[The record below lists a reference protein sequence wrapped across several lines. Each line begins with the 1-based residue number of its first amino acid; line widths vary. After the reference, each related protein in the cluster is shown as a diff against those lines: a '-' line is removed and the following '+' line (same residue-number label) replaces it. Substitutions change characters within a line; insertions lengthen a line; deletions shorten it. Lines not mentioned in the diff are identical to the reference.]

1 MDPEMNEI
9 DILENILEVETGEA
23 GEDES
28 MAGEASEA
36 GLKPKSRQEIE
47 SIVQAAIGDAVDFI
61 EGEISQDRIKA
72 QRYYDGQVDIGYED
86 GRSKVVATKVRDTV
100 RAVKPSLMR
109 VFLSTSKPV
118 EFTPKGPEDVA
129 SAEQATSFIHHE
141 FGRLNGYRVLN
152 DAFHD
157 ALVKKQ
163 GIAKAYWLTTTSADI
178 YTFTDLSDD
187 EYTYLLDDDSVTVI
201 EHSVE
206 YSMSIDMNGM
216 EVEAPVHSVK
226 LSRQKEKG
234 EMRIESVPPE
244 EFFINR
250 DARTLQDAYIVA
262 HRTEMRAGDLI
273 AMGFEP
279 EDVLK
284 MGSLDDGSEMTEA
297 EVFERRGYSS
307 DQSDEDINDPTMRN
321 VTVTEAY
328 MRIDVDGTGV
338 PVLHKILCGGTS
350 YEMLDYE
357 PIDEVPFAKFEIDPE
372 PHAFYGRSLAEI
384 VIDDQDAATSILRG
398 VLDNVA
404 MVNTPRLSVVENQA
418 NMDDVLNNEVGGIIR
433 MRQPG
438 AVMPL
443 SIPFTAGQ
451 TLSALSYLDSM
462 VETRTGVTRASMGL
476 DPDAMQS
483 TTKAAVTATVQAAA
497 GQVEVMVRN
506 LADGMKDLFGIMLR
520 LYAKNIDEDQMMRF
534 NGSFVPV
541 DPRVWNTSM
550 DVSINVG
557 LGTGREEEKTMGLN
571 QALQMQTMVY
581 QTYGPQN
588 GLVSLTN
595 IRNTLGDLLAA
606 SGVRNVDRYF
616 APITPEIEAQML
628 QMQQQAQAEQGQA
641 ADPNAAFLQA
651 EQIKAQVKMQSD
663 MAKLQLDAQ
672 KAASNDD
679 LQRDK
684 MAQDLL
690 VEAAKVYGQ
699 YGTSVDVAR
708 VQAEQDKVRMI
719 GGMAQGNMQQ

>member
-9 DILENILEVETGEA
+9 EILGSILEAETGE
-23 GEDES
+23 DE
-28 MAGEASEA
+28 APEAEATEA
-36 GLKPKSRQEIE
+36 GLKPKTRTEIE
-47 SIVQAAIGDAVDFI
+47 SIVQAAIGAAVDFV
-61 EGEISQDRIKA
+61 ESEISQNRIKA
-72 QRYYDGQVDIGYED
+72 QRYYDGKVDIGHES

-109 VFLSTSKPV
+109 IFLSTAKPV

-129 SAEQATSFIHHE
+129 AAEQATSFMHHE
-141 FGRLNGYRVLN
+141 FERLNGYRVLN
-152 DAFHD
+152 DVFHD

-163 GIAKAYWLTTTSADI
+163 GIAKAYWMTYPTAEI
-178 YTFTDLSDD
+178 FTFSDLSDD
-187 EYTYLLDDDSVTVI
+187 EYTYLLDADDVTVI

-206 YSMSIDMNGM
+206 YSMDIDQSGM
-216 EVEAPVHSVK
+216 EVEAPAHSVK
-226 LSRQKEKG
+226 ISRQKEKG
-234 EMRIESVPPE
+234 ELCIESVPPE

-279 EDVLK
+279 EDILK
-284 MGSLDDGSEMTEA
+284 LGSLDSGSEMTEA

-307 DQSDEDINDPTMRN
+307 DQSDQDVNDPSMRN

-338 PVLHKILCGGTS
+338 PVLHKILCGGTA

-357 PIDEVPFAKFEIDPE
+357 PCDEIPFSKFEIDPE

-398 VLDNVA
+398 ILDNVA
-404 MVNTPRLSVVENQA
+404 MTNNPRLAIVEGQVNI
-418 NMDDVLNNEVGGIIR
+418 DDVMNNEIGAIVR

-438 AVMPL
+438 AVQDL
-443 SIPFTAGQ
+443 TVPFVAGQ
-451 TLSALSYLDSM
+451 TLGALQYLDSL
-462 VETRTGVTRASMGL
+462 VETKTGVTRASMGL

-506 LADGMKDLFGIMLR
+506 LADGVKDLFGIMLR
-520 LYAKNIDEDQMMRF
+520 LYSKNVDEDQMMRL
-534 NGSFVPV
+534 NGAFIPV
-541 DPRVWNTSM
+541 DPRVWDASM

-557 LGTGREEEKTMGLN
+557 LGTGREEEKAMGLN

-588 GLVSLTN
+588 GLVSMTN
-595 IRNTLGDLLAA
+595 IRNTLADLLAA
-606 SGVRNVDRYF
+606 TGIRNADRYF

-628 QMQQQAQAEQGQA
+628 QAQQQAQAQQGPA
-641 ADPNAAFLQA
+641 DDPNAAFLQA
-651 EQIKAQVKMQSD
+651 EQIKAQVRMQSD

-672 KAASNDD
+672 KAAAEDD
-679 LQRDK
+679 LKRDQ

-690 VEAAKVYGQ
+690 VNAAKIYGE

-708 VQAEQDKVRMI
+708 VQAEQDKMRMI